1 MVGYILNILKIIKSI
16 RLIEKK
22 IDLMNCGIL
31 FTTGSYIAPLAGYLS
46 WRYKIKFFIQ
56 EQNIYAG
63 LGNKI
68 ASYFKS
74 DKFTSYPNTI
84 NINQTNLDNTGPIVD
99 KKIQNKKSINNKEIT
114 IGVQGGSQGSE
125 EINSLI
131 YKYLGSNTLKNI
143 KIIHI
148 VGPNNLDNS
157 KKFENYKQIEFIKD
171 MTDFYSSIDLQ
182 VSRAGGGVLEAVLIN
197 IPLLL
202 IPYKHGTTSTHLSM
216 NAEYL
221 VKSKFAKLC
230 PNYESLEYE
239 FKKLEQHDK
248 SLFEEFSKNNVI
260 KIGNDFIV
268 NKIIDEINK

>member
-1 MVGYILNILKIIKSI
+1 MNNYMN
-16 RLIEKK
+16 LIGKRARK
-22 IDLMNCGIL
+22 
-31 FTTGSYIAPLAGYLS
+31 A
-46 WRYKIKFFIQ
+46 
-56 EQNIYAG
+56 
-63 LGNKI
+63 
-68 ASYFKS
+68 
-74 DKFTSYPNTI
+74 
-84 NINQTNLDNTGPIVD
+84 
-99 KKIQNKKSINNKEIT
+99 INNKEII

-131 YKYLGSNTLKNI
+131 YRYLGNNTIKNI

-148 VGPNNLDNS
+148 VGPNNLDSS

-202 IPYKHGTTSTHLSM
+202 IPYKHGTTSTHQSM

-230 PNYESLEYE
+230 SNYESLEYE
-239 FKKLEQHDK
+239 FKKLEQLDK

-268 NKIIDEINK
+268 NKIIDEIDK